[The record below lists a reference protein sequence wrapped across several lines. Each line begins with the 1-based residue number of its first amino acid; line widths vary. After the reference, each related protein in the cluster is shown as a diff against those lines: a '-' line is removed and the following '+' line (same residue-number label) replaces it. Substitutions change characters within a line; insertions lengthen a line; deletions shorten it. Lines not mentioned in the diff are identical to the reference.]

1 VHMSKPLLMELVL
14 VTAALACGD
23 KLMLVGGH
31 ARLRQIYGARPA
43 SILAYMRPDSSVPE
57 IVRSLQLAVRQT
69 GHKFHTVE
77 NLSALDE
84 ALKAGKYDLLLADI
98 SDAEVLQQEARS
110 APSKPVLLPVV
121 HKSSKAEATAA
132 EKRFHCALKA
142 PGSTSH
148 YLDAIDEAMEIRMNT
163 VR

>member
-1 VHMSKPLLMELVL
+1 MRKPFLMGLVL
-14 VTAALACGD
+14 GTTALACGD
-23 KLMLVGGH
+23 KLMLLGGH

-43 SILAYMRPDSSVPE
+43 SILVYMRANSVVPE
-57 IVRSLQLAVRQT
+57 IVRSLQPAVRQA
-69 GHKFHTVE
+69 GHKFYTVE
-77 NLSALDE
+77 DLGALDA
-84 ALKAGKYDLLLADI
+84 ALKGGKYDLLMADI
-98 SDAEVLQQEARS
+98 TDAEGLQQEARS

-121 HKSSKAEATAA
+121 HKSSKAETTAA
-132 EKRFHCALKA
+132 VKRFHCALKA